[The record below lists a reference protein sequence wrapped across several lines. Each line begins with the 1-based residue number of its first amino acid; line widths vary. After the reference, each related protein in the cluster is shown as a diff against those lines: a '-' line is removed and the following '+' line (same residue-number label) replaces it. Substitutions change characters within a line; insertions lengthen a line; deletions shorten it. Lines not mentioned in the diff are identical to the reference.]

1 MNDMLWFESALV
13 GKKVLVTGH
22 TGFTGGWACLWLKSI
37 GAKVAGFSLAP
48 TTTPSLFHSLQL
60 ADDVITTYGDI
71 CDYGKL
77 LDAVATFEPELI
89 LHLAAQP
96 LVRHSYR
103 HPVDT
108 FAVNAL
114 GTAHVLAAARLV
126 KSVRGVVCVTTD
138 NKQKKKKISSSLPPP
153 SSLSPPHPPPPPFV
167 AFSAPPPPCGSFSR
181 YGQG

>member
-48 TTTPSLFHSLQL
+48 TTTPSLFYSLQL
-60 ADDVITTYGDI
+60 ADDLITTYGDI

-96 LVRHSYR
+96 LVRQSNR
-103 HPVDT
+103 HPIDT

-114 GTAHVLAAARLV
+114 GTAHVLEAARLV
-126 KSVRGVVCVTTD
+126 KNNHNEENNTTNKD
-138 NKQKKKKISSSLPPP
+138 NKKNERPWP
-153 SSLSPPHPPPPPFV
+153 
-167 AFSAPPPPCGSFSR
+167 
-181 YGQG
+181 Y